1 MCGAALGRAFSRVE
15 EKRRPVDTVMV
26 MTRGRRLTCRA
37 GLLLLAVLT
46 IAAVL
51 DPGSAAA
58 MLGVS
63 TGQSLSPRLAKLAR
77 PAVSSASDAV
87 QADKLGLVDRG
98 PGSLLRDGNR
108 VLVYVRFERRAAA
121 GLEALRGAGAEIVS
135 FNGSYQTVTVA
146 AKPSQLRSL
155 GSLPRVAGV
164 TEALAPVTSSGPCP
178 SGEVVSEGDQ
188 QLKAAQARETFSADG
203 SGVKVGILSDSFD
216 QATVAADGGP
226 LATTAPK
233 DIESGDL
240 PGLGDPPG
248 TGDNPCGDLIPVEDL
263 EDDIGASVEEDGDE
277 GRAMAQIVHDLAPK
291 ANLAFATAFNGEGA
305 FANNIRK
312 LAGPLV
318 GAKVIA
324 DDVFYL
330 EEPFFQD
337 GPVAVAVKEAV
348 ESGATYLS
356 AAGNNSLVDAGG
368 HQIAS
373 WETPKFRDAGSCP
386 IAVQELGATS
396 CLDFDPGMQTDRTF
410 GIKVAR
416 GATLKVDLQWDEPWL
431 GVETDLDAF
440 LLNSGGNLVTAS
452 GNDNIEESQ
461 KPLEVLEWKNES
473 GSPRTVQ
480 LVINH
485 FSGGSPR
492 LKFGLIENGTGVTAT
507 EYPRSSGEDVVGPAV
522 FGHSGTAAAITVG
535 AVPFDGERAVERYSS
550 RGPVRHDF
558 GPVEAGKAAD
568 PIEPEEFLSKPDVA
582 ATDCGLTSFFASF
595 EPGEG
600 WRFCGTSAAAPHA
613 AGVAALML
621 EANPLAT
628 PAQIKAALRESA
640 VKVGESEID
649 PCAVGA
655 GLVEAVGA
663 INALLTPLAITPPP
677 CSTPAPEVGVDEAR
691 APGDWGTEIP
701 ASSTPLPV
709 SPQPPVAPVTS
720 ETRPRPRT
728 FFRQR
733 PSKLIRTHGQS
744 ARVVLR
750 FGSDQG
756 DVSFACRIDGGF
768 FRPCPERLVRRF
780 GVGAHSVRVVARDA
794 TGNADRTPAT
804 FRFKVK
810 HVS

>member
-1 MCGAALGRAFSRVE
+1 
-15 EKRRPVDTVMV
+15 MV
-26 MTRGRRLTCRA
+26 
-37 GLLLLAVLT
+37 
-46 IAAVL
+46 
-51 DPGSAAA
+51 
-58 MLGVS
+58 GVS
-63 TGQSLSPRLAKLAR
+63 TGQNLSPRLAKLAR
-77 PAVSSASDAV
+77 PAVSSASDAA
-87 QADKLGLVDRG
+87 QAHKLGLVDRG
-98 PGSLLRDGNR
+98 PGSLLREGNR
-108 VLVYVRFERRAAA
+108 VLVYVRFESDAAT
-121 GLEALRGAGAEIVS
+121 GLKALRGAGAKIVS
-135 FNGSYQTVTVA
+135 LNSGYHTVTVA
-146 AKPSQLRSL
+146 AKPAQLRRL
-155 GSLPRVAGV
+155 GSVARVAGV
-164 TEALAPVTSSGPCP
+164 TEALAPVVAAGPCP

-188 QLKAAQARETFSADG
+188 QLKAAQAREMPFVDG

-216 QATVAADGGP
+216 QATEAADGGP

-248 TGDNPCGDLIPVEDL
+248 TGDNPCGDLTAVEDL
-263 EDDIGASVEEDGDE
+263 EDDIGDSVEEDADE

-291 ANLAFATAFNGEGA
+291 ADLAFASAFNGEGA

-312 LAGPLV
+312 LASPLI

-337 GPVAVAVKEAV
+337 GPVAVAVNEAV
-348 ESGATYLS
+348 EGGATYLS
-356 AAGNNSLVDAGG
+356 AAGNNSLVDAEG

-386 IAVQELGATS
+386 LAVQELGAAS
-396 CLDFDPGMQTDRTF
+396 CLDFDPGAQTDRTF
-410 GIKVAR
+410 GIKVER

-440 LLNSGGNLVTAS
+440 LLNSGGNLVAAV
-452 GNDNIEESQ
+452 GDNNVEESQ
-461 KPLEVLEWKNES
+461 KPVEVLEWKNES
-473 GSPRTVQ
+473 GSQRTVQ

-485 FSGGSPR
+485 FSGGTPR
-492 LKFGLIENGTGVTAT
+492 LKFGLIENGSRSVTGT
-507 EYPRSSGEDVVGPAV
+507 EYPQSSGEDVVGPTV

-535 AVPFDGERAVERYSS
+535 AVPFDAARAVERYSS

-558 GPVEAGKAAD
+558 GPVEAGQAAD

-613 AGVAALML
+613 AAVAALML
-621 EANPLAT
+621 GANPSAT
-628 PAQIKAALRESA
+628 PGEIKTALRESA
-640 VKVGESEID
+640 VKVGESEVD

-663 INALLTPLAITPPP
+663 INALSTPPSITPPL
-677 CSTPAPEVGVDEAR
+677 CNTPAAEVPIEEAR
-691 APGDWGTEIP
+691 APGDWGTEFPTSIP
-701 ASSTPLPV
+701 PPI
-709 SPQPPVAPVTS
+709 SPQPPVGPVTS
-720 ETRPRPRT
+720 ETRTRPRT
-728 FFRQR
+728 FIQQR
-733 PSKLIRTHGQS
+733 PAKLIRTHGRS

-750 FGSDQG
+750 FGSDQAG
-756 DVSFACRIDGGF
+756 VSYSCRIDGGF
-768 FRPCPERLVRRF
+768 FRPCPEKLVRRF
-780 GVGAHSVRVVARDA
+780 AVGAHSVRVIARDA
-794 TGNADRTPAT
+794 AGNSDRTPAT
-804 FRFKVK
+804 FSFKVK

>member
-1 MCGAALGRAFSRVE
+1 M
-15 EKRRPVDTVMV
+15 
-26 MTRGRRLTCRA
+26 
-37 GLLLLAVLT
+37 
-46 IAAVL
+46 
-51 DPGSAAA
+51 
-58 MLGVS
+58 
-63 TGQSLSPRLAKLAR
+63 RLAPEAE
-77 PAVSSASDAV
+77 
-87 QADKLGLVDRG
+87 QADKLGLADEG
-98 PGSLLRDGNR
+98 AGSLLRRGNR
-108 VLVYVRFERRAAA
+108 VLVYVRFERGAAA
-121 GLEALRGAGAEIVS
+121 GLKALRGAGAEIVS
-135 FNGSYQTVTVA
+135 LNSSYQTVTVA
-146 AKPSQLRSL
+146 AKPAQLRSL
-155 GSLPRVAGV
+155 GSVARVAGV
-164 TEALAPVTSSGPCP
+164 TEALAPVTFAGPCP

-188 QLKAAQARETFSADG
+188 QLKAAQARETFSFDG

-216 QATVAADGGP
+216 QATEAADGGP

-248 TGDNPCGDLIPVEDL
+248 TGDNPCGDLTAVENL
-263 EDDIGASVEEDGDE
+263 EDDIGDSVEEDTDE

-291 ANLAFATAFNGEGA
+291 ADIAFASAFNGEGA

-312 LAGPLV
+312 LADPLV

-337 GPVAVAVKEAV
+337 GPVAVAVNEVV
-348 ESGATYLS
+348 ESGATYFS
-356 AAGNNSLVDAGG
+356 AAGNNSLVDGEG

-386 IAVQELGATS
+386 PAIEELGATS
-396 CLDFDPGMQTDRTF
+396 CLDFDPGTQTDRTF

-440 LLNSGGNLVTAS
+440 LLNSGGNLIAAA
-452 GNDNIEESQ
+452 GDNNVDESQ
-461 KPLEVLEWKNES
+461 KPLEVLQWKNES
-473 GSPRTVQ
+473 GSQRTVQ
-480 LVINH
+480 LAINH

-492 LKFGLIENGTGVTAT
+492 LKFGLIGNGSGVTAT
-507 EYPRSSGEDVVGPAV
+507 EYPQSSGEDVVGPTV
-522 FGHSGTAAAITVG
+522 FGHSGTATAITVG

-568 PIEPEEFLSKPDVA
+568 PLEPEEILSKPDVA
-582 ATDCGLTSFFASF
+582 ATDCGLTTFFASF

-613 AGVAALML
+613 AAVAALML
-621 EANPLAT
+621 GANPLAT
-628 PAQIKAALRESA
+628 PAEIKAALRESA

-663 INALLTPLAITPPP
+663 IEALLTPPSLTPPL
-677 CSTPAPEVGVDEAR
+677 CTTPASEVSVEQAR
-691 APGDWGTEIP
+691 APGDWGTEFP
-701 ASSTPLPV
+701 SSPPTV
-709 SPQPPVAPVTS
+709 VQSQPPVGPITS
-720 ETRPRPRT
+720 EQRRPRT
-728 FFRQR
+728 LLRQH
-733 PSKLIRTHGQS
+733 PPKLIRTHGAS

-750 FGSDQG
+750 FGSDQS
-756 DVSFACRIDGGF
+756 DVSYSCRIDGGF

-780 GVGAHSVRVVARDA
+780 AVGAHSVRVVARDA
-794 TGNADRTPAT
+794 AGNADRTPAT
-804 FRFKVK
+804 FRFTVK
-810 HVS
+810 HVVG

>member
-1 MCGAALGRAFSRVE
+1 
-15 EKRRPVDTVMV
+15 MV
-26 MTRGRRLTCRA
+26 MSRWRRLTCRA
-37 GLLLLAVLT
+37 GLLLLAVWAMAPALRP
-46 IAAVL
+46 A
-51 DPGSAAA
+51 SAPA
-58 MLGVS
+58 MIGPS
-63 TGQSLSPRLAKLAR
+63 ADQNLSPRLTRLAR
-77 PAVSSASDAV
+77 PAVRLAPEAE
-87 QADKLGLVDRG
+87 QADKLGLADEG
-98 PGSLLRDGNR
+98 AGSLLRRGNR
-108 VLVYVRFERRAAA
+108 VLVYVRFERGAAA
-121 GLEALRGAGAEIVS
+121 GLKALRGAGAEIVS
-135 FNGSYQTVTVA
+135 LNSSYQTVTVA
-146 AKPSQLRSL
+146 AKPAQLRSL
-155 GSLPRVAGV
+155 GSVARVAGV
-164 TEALAPVTSSGPCP
+164 TEALAPVTFAGPCP

-188 QLKAAQARETFSADG
+188 QLKAAQARETFSFDG

-216 QATVAADGGP
+216 QATEAADGGP

-248 TGDNPCGDLIPVEDL
+248 TGDNPCGDLTAVENL
-263 EDDIGASVEEDGDE
+263 EDDIGDSVEEDTDE

-291 ANLAFATAFNGEGA
+291 ADIAFASAFNGEGA

-312 LAGPLV
+312 LADPLV

-337 GPVAVAVKEAV
+337 GPVAVAVNEVV
-348 ESGATYLS
+348 ESGATYFS
-356 AAGNNSLVDAGG
+356 AAGNNSLVDGEG

-386 IAVQELGATS
+386 PAIEELGATS
-396 CLDFDPGMQTDRTF
+396 CLDFAPGTQTDRTF

-440 LLNSGGNLVTAS
+440 LLNSGGNLIAAA
-452 GNDNIEESQ
+452 GDNNVDESQ
-461 KPLEVLEWKNES
+461 KPLEVLQWKNES
-473 GSPRTVQ
+473 GSQRTVQ
-480 LVINH
+480 LAINH

-492 LKFGLIENGTGVTAT
+492 LKFGLIGNGSGVTAT
-507 EYPRSSGEDVVGPAV
+507 EYPQSSGEDVVGPTV
-522 FGHSGTAAAITVG
+522 FGHSGTATAITVG

-568 PIEPEEFLSKPDVA
+568 PLEPEEILSKPDVA
-582 ATDCGLTSFFASF
+582 ATDCGLTTFFASF

-613 AGVAALML
+613 AAVAALML
-621 EANPLAT
+621 GANPLAT
-628 PAQIKAALRESA
+628 PAEIKAALRESA

-663 INALLTPLAITPPP
+663 IEALLTPPSLTPPL
-677 CSTPAPEVGVDEAR
+677 CTTPASEVSVEQAR
-691 APGDWGTEIP
+691 APGDWGTEFP
-701 ASSTPLPV
+701 SSPPTV
-709 SPQPPVAPVTS
+709 VQSQPPVGPITS
-720 ETRPRPRT
+720 EQRRPRT
-728 FFRQR
+728 LLRQH
-733 PSKLIRTHGQS
+733 PPKLIRTHGAS

-750 FGSDQG
+750 FGSDQS
-756 DVSFACRIDGGF
+756 DVSYSCRIDGGF

-780 GVGAHSVRVVARDA
+780 AVGAHSVRVVARDA
-794 TGNADRTPAT
+794 AGNADRTPAT
-804 FRFKVK
+804 FRFTVK
-810 HVS
+810 HVVG